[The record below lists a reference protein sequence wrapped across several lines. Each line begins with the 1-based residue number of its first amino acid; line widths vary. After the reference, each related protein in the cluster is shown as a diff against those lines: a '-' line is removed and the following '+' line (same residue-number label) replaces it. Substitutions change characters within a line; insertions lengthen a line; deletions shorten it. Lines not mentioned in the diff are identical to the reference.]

1 MSKFNKIKVKA
12 VKVPAPRGTN
22 TPRKAKQSLVTTN
35 LAGGVAYTLKEKT
48 ELVTILLTS
57 FVNDQFYRSADDT
70 QKRVAELVSKVAD
83 KKFIA
88 KAAIYARNEF
98 GMRSISHV
106 VAGELA
112 KSAAIKGETWTKE
125 FFNQVVRRLDDMME
139 IVSYTWKDK
148 KTPLPNALKK
158 GFRQAFTRFDGYQLS
173 KYQANNGGIK
183 LVDLVNL
190 VHPVPTARNKDALD
204 ALVNGKLKNLTTSQ
218 TALTDIGQKE
228 TSEADKQA
236 LRAGFWKA
244 SVTKRSIGYIDLVR
258 SLTKIVN
265 EAPDAIDATV
275 EMLTDK
281 ELVKNSKIMPFQLLT
296 AIKMVQANASGIEG
310 RKVVRALNDAL
321 NLSCD
326 NVPLFSGKTVVV
338 VDVSGSMNTPVSA
351 KSSLNGMT
359 CREAATLMATLLAK
373 KNDADFMVFADRA
386 GYAKVNTLDS
396 VSTIVDGIQSGRNM
410 PNVGGGTNFHS
421 IWQSLDKKYDRIVI
435 LSDMQGWVGGS
446 ANTSF
451 GQYVKR
457 TGATPFV
464 YSYDLTGYGTV
475 QLPEEKVFVMAGLSD
490 RAFDVMKL
498 LEQDKE
504 ALVKTIEQTVKL

>member
-1 MSKFNKIKVKA
+1 MSKFNNKQIKAQKSPV
-12 VKVPAPRGTN
+12 PRGTN
-22 TPRKAKQSLVTTN
+22 TPAKSKKSLVTTN
-35 LAGGVAYTLKEKT
+35 LAGGVAYTLKDKT

-70 QKRVAELVSKVAD
+70 QKRIAELVAKVAD

-88 KAAIYARNEF
+88 KAAVYARNEF

-125 FFNQVVRRLDDMME
+125 FFNQVIRRVDDMLE
-139 IVSYTWKDK
+139 IVSYTWKDGK
-148 KTPLPNALKK
+148 KPLPNALKK
-158 GFRQAFTRFDGYQLS
+158 GFRQAFDRFDGYQLS
-173 KYQANNGGIK
+173 KYQANQGGFK

-190 VHPVPTARNKDALD
+190 VHPNPTVRNKEALD

-218 TALTDIGQKE
+218 TALTNIGQTEGTEATKSE
-228 TSEADKQA
+228 LRSDFWLTSVKN
-236 LRAGFWKA
+236 R
-244 SVTKRSIGYIDLVR
+244 TIGYIDLVR
-258 SLTKIVN
+258 SLTKIVK

-275 EMLTDK
+275 EMLTDVA
-281 ELVKNSKIMPFQLLT
+281 LVKNSKIMPFQLLT
-296 AIKMVQANASGIEG
+296 AIKMVQANADN
-310 RKVVRALNDAL
+310 RKIVRALNDAM
-321 NLSCD
+321 NISCD
-326 NVPLFSGKTVVV
+326 NVPLFDGNTCVV
-338 VDVSGSMNTPVSA
+338 VDISGSMNTAVSA
-351 KSSLNGMT
+351 KSSLSGMS

-373 KNDADFMVFADRA
+373 KNDADFMVFADNA

-396 VSTIVDGIQSGRNM
+396 VSTIVERINKGEGV
-410 PNVGGGTNFHS
+410 PNVGGGTNFHA
-421 IWQSLDKKYDRIVI
+421 IWQKLDKKYDRIVV

-451 GQYVKR
+451 AAYVKR
-457 TGATPFV
+457 TGANPFV
-464 YSYDLTGYGTV
+464 YSYDLTGYGTL

-490 RAFDVMKL
+490 RAFEVMKL

-504 ALVKTIEQTVKL
+504 ALVNTIEKSVKL